1 MSHQE
6 FDSILLNVTAAARRQ
21 IFSQVP
27 VRSLTF
33 DFVTLSKMKSYKSS
47 NIDITLI
54 MFASAIPIWK
64 KTLDGFF

>member
-47 NIDITLI
+47 NIDFLI